1 MINRKLEDQTL
12 ETQEVRSLVNQRGR
26 VKTKIIDFLLSDVIE
41 DSGSRWSEDYARK
54 QISNVIKNWCLSEN
68 KAIYIYPDTAMPI
81 IEEREKSKVDAS
93 EFIIKR
99 HSGKASGTKRQLCG
113 DLWNLIV
120 VADTQCVPVV
130 QVKLLDK
137 VTIDRVVHFVDEDL
151 RLKGKNNYKPKLLKL
166 YRIKL
171 NTIYLFFFII
181 TLFHYGD

>member
-1 MINRKLEDQTL
+1 MVAGLVARFAQSIVKSVTLQTILLDKLTKFEKGALDSNLKPKFNRSRRFVTKLL
-12 ETQEVRSLVNQRGR
+12 N
-26 VKTKIIDFLLSDVIE
+26 LLYLQKRILTIVIFV
-41 DSGSRWSEDYARK
+41 SK
-54 QISNVIKNWCLSEN
+54 CV
-68 KAIYIYPDTAMPI
+68 
-81 IEEREKSKVDAS
+81 EK
-93 EFIIKR
+93 
-99 HSGKASGTKRQLCG
+99 